1 MQLPRLLTI
10 LTAAAVLGLT
20 GCSEPKI
27 SSRDLRY
34 VDVTEAT
41 SVVQGRKT
49 MFGLGQKTAAWLDA
63 RDRASYEA
71 GHIPGAIHLPLNEV
85 KADDRRLR
93 GVDVLVVYGN
103 EYNSPIAEAM
113 SKRLMALGF
122 KDVRT
127 LRGGLEAWRDAGNAI
142 ETGPPPSAGDGT

>member
-1 MQLPRLLTI
+1 MANIQN
-10 LTAAAVLGLT
+10 LTAAFVITLFVLA
-20 GCSEPKI
+20 GCTETRV

-34 VDVTEAT
+34 VDVSESTA
-41 SVVQGRKT
+41 VVQGKKT
-49 MFGLGQKTAAWLDA
+49 LFGLGQKTAAWVDA
-63 RDRASYEA
+63 RDRDSYAA

-85 KADDRRLR
+85 KADDRRLA

-103 EYNSPIAEAM
+103 EYHSPIAEAM

-127 LRGGLEAWRDAGNAI
+127 LRGGLEAWRNAGNEV
-142 ETGPPPSAGDGT
+142 ETGFPPAPADAN